1 MNIIGFVK
9 SVRQNRLFNNNA
21 AGSKLNGNNEKSVGF
36 DNDLSGSKHVSNTNT
51 KMHNFTSNK
60 TNQNDFKTMTLVDI
74 IDPLTGFMASLTDFT

>member
-9 SVRQNRLFNNNA
+9 TVRQNRLFNNNNA
-21 AGSKLNGNNEKSVGF
+21 AGFKLGGNNEKSVGF
-36 DNDLSGSKHVSNTNT
+36 DNDYSSSKHVSNT

-60 TNQNDFKTMTLVDI
+60 NNQNDFKTMTLVDI